1 MRIVQT
7 IDTITSLVKSRVDS
21 LKTLGTIHKTV
32 V

>member
-7 IDTITSLVKSRVDS
+7 IDTITDLVKSRACS